1 MALSLTKLVNNALC
15 ASNASYDAVVITHG
29 TDTLEETAFFL
40 DATVQCD
47 KPVVVVGAMRP
58 STAISADGPNNLLQA
73 VTTAVAPEARERG
86 TLIVMN
92 DRICQVSGRLNLEAL
107 YVADA
112 DGLHPQAYF
121 CQKANSNTVD
131 TFESPEPGFIG
142 GLLSDKPFFYSSAST
157 PTFKRVYDLRN
168 VSSLPPVEVLYG
180 YQGTDLGLLD
190 AAVERGAKGFV
201 IAGTGAGSLSGTGAV
216 NVAAVVDK
224 GVPVVRSSK
233 INVGAS
239 ALSFW
244 SSFDK
249 LSSLCPLTSWGAVQ
263 ASPSPP
269 PFTPTRL
276 PRARSTRSRRAASF
290 RSSLRSARAPRR
302 SSRRLRSR
310 CRAILHS
317 TSRSTTRST
326 GRKGCA
332 RQEGSSARLARRGPV
347 RVKQGQEVDLLTL
360 CTLLKTRSSASS
372 SFTRRTRAQKQHT
385 ESASPSTFSSA
396 ACGTTVRGETTPSR
410 T

>member
-58 STAISADGPNNLLQA
+58 STAVSADGPNNLLQA

-107 YVADA
+107 YVPGA
-112 DGLHPQAYF
+112 DGLDPQAYF

-201 IAGTGAGSLSGTGAV
+201 IAGTGAGSLSDTGAV
-216 NVAAVVDK
+216 NAAAVVDN

-233 INVGAS
+233 INVGGS
-239 ALSFW
+239 ALFLLVLVRQALLVAPTN
-244 SSFDK
+244 K
-249 LSSLCPLTSWGAVQ
+249 LGSCAGFTVPSSLYPNTI
-263 ASPSPP
+263 
-269 PFTPTRL
+269 
-276 PRARSTRSRRAASF
+276 AAG
-290 RSSLRSARAPRR
+290 SLNPVKA
-302 SSRRLRSR
+302 RRLLQ
-310 CRAILHS
+310 IL
-317 TSRSTTRST
+317 
-326 GRKGCA
+326 
-332 RQEGSSARLARRGPV
+332 LALGKSPKE
-347 RVKQGQEVDLLTL
+347 VKQAFEEPLQSYLTL
-360 CTLLKTRSSASS
+360 DIK
-372 SFTRRTRAQKQHT
+372 KYY
-385 ESASPSTFSSA
+385 
-396 ACGTTVRGETTPSR
+396 
-410 T
+410 